1 MSEGARAGAGA
12 GADMIPVRIMVH
24 EAWDEVRLEFPA
36 TTSVAD
42 AKRRALELTHVDQ
55 PPEIFEVKYRGAL
68 ILDESISLR
77 DAGIVPNSALIVLR
91 IRRSPVF

>member
-1 MSEGARAGAGA
+1 MSEGA
-12 GADMIPVRIMVH
+12 GADTIPVRIMVY

-55 PPEIFEVKYRGAL
+55 PPDIFEVKYLGAL

-77 DAGIVPNSALIVLR
+77 DAGIVPNAGLIVLR
-91 IRRSPVF
+91 SRRRPVY